1 MPSRLLREGIL
12 ESTAVNG
19 LSFPAEVFYRRLM
32 SVVDD
37 FGRFDGRPAV
47 LRGRLY
53 ALKLDTVREADIS
66 RWIAEC
72 EKAGLIALYTVQQKP
87 YLLFLKLGPARAKQS
102 KFPAPPAQ
110 AEDTPDQSASVN
122 AGEHLHADVNG
133 CAQVKSDVPYSG
145 SYSDSSSD
153 SDTGSVSSV
162 LSPATDT
169 GGKRFAPPTP
179 EEVAAYCR
187 ERGNAVD
194 AARFVDFYAAKG
206 WKIGSNAMKD
216 WRAAVR
222 TWERNERDKPAARSP
237 PAAPPKETTLER
249 ATRVA
254 REAAAQATRT
264 ESESCQRS
272 QPPAPSG
279 LFDGPESTPPASES
293 PTT

>member
-110 AEDTPDQSASVN
+110 AEDAPGQSASAN
-122 AGEHLHADVNG
+122 DCERLHADVNG

-145 SYSDSSSD
+145 SYSGTGSD
-153 SDTGSVSSV
+153 SGSGSDSRAGGP
-162 LSPATDT
+162 SPATDT
-169 GGKRFAPPTP
+169 GGKRFVPPTV

-187 ERGNAVD
+187 ERNNTVD
-194 AARFVDFYAAKG
+194 PEKFVNFYASKG
-206 WKIGSNAMKD
+206 WMIGKNQMKD
-216 WRAAVR
+216 WRACVH
-222 TWERNERDKPAARSP
+222 TWEKNGRDKP
-237 PAAPPKETTLER
+237 PKRGTGSFLEDAGEALNEFLSR
-249 ATRVA
+249 GN
-254 REAAAQATRT
+254 EAA
-264 ESESCQRS
+264 
-272 QPPAPSG
+272 
-279 LFDGPESTPPASES
+279 
-293 PTT
+293 